1 MVSQTPLAAICR
13 LAVDVARNTTAP
25 PSCYGVYFRS
35 PASVL
40 YETHVTRVF
49 STRSTLT
56 LCPLFLCS
64 VTSPSIASAS
74 AIGTTG
80 SNRDVVVEH
89 FRTFHDG
96 DALQDV
102 DAIVGRMPCE
112 DPVHQEQV
120 YIRPPLPPD
129 SSYHF
134 TPRRTRLTSAYAD
147 MASAPNSRFD
157 SQGHYLVVGRQ
168 GPVYPRLSIEELQL
182 KQPKQFTLFII
193 AYLIIQGREVEES
206 AMKSLGLLSFE
217 VPEAAS
223 FLALAG
229 VHGLPYEVRIWRRS
243 AAVLSLTTFPI
254 AEVAWRPGQY
264 ASRCQRSCLQ

>member
-1 MVSQTPLAAICR
+1 M
-13 LAVDVARNTTAP
+13 
-25 PSCYGVYFRS
+25 
-35 PASVL
+35 
-40 YETHVTRVF
+40 TRVF
-49 STRSTLT
+49 STRSILT

-102 DAIVGRMPCE
+102 DAIVGRMPGE

-120 YIRPPLPPD
+120 YIRPPLPLD

-229 VHGLPYEVRIWRRS
+229 VHGLPYERWPGDPDNTPAGVKDHVYNENDPKDTDPIPSRFGGVGLFTAPLYMISLNRL
-243 AAVLSLTTFPI
+243 AIVL
-254 AEVAWRPGQY
+254 
-264 ASRCQRSCLQ
+264 